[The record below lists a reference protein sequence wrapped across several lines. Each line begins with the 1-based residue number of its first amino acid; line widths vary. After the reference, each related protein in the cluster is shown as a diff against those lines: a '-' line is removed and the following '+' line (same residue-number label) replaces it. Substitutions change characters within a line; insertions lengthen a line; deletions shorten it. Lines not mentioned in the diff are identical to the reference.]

1 MRILFI
7 LEHFTP
13 SVGGV
18 EKLFSSLA
26 ADLSENHEVTVLTL
40 RLPGTQ
46 SEERMGNLTI
56 KRVSAL
62 NRYIFSF
69 LSIPKAIRL
78 AKKADIIHT
87 TTYNGAL
94 PAWIAARI
102 ARKKVAIT
110 VHEVLGHK
118 WHLLPGMNILQSTLH
133 RLAEKLI
140 LLLPFD
146 IYACVSEATKKDLQ
160 YFAGVPESKIS
171 VVYNGIDYNKWRSHR
186 NLDVQKSQSISTFLY
201 YGRPGYT
208 KGLDYLLHAWK
219 GVIETGKKVT
229 LKLILGEQPETLRK
243 QMLRKIFTMGLST
256 TIEILDPMP
265 EEILITMLASVDC
278 VIVPSL
284 TEGFGFN
291 IVENAALQNR
301 IIATSAGSIPEVI
314 SGEYILCEPMS
325 AKSLQKAIIQA
336 TENRFQK
343 TPLRRFELE
352 KTVENYKKLYRDL
365 TATKNIG

>member
-26 ADLSENHEVTVLTL
+26 TDLSENHEVTVLTL
-40 RLPGTQ
+40 KLPGTQ

-56 KRVSAL
+56 KRVGAI
-62 NRYIFSF
+62 NRYFFSF
-69 LSIPKAIRL
+69 LSVAKAIRL
-78 AKKADIIHT
+78 AKKADVIHT
-87 TTYNGAL
+87 TTYNGAF
-94 PAWIAARI
+94 PAWVAAKIAH
-102 ARKKVAIT
+102 KKVVIT

-118 WHLLPGMNILQSTLH
+118 WHLLPGMNTLQSTLH

-146 IYACVSEATKKDLQ
+146 IYACVSEATRKDLR

-171 VVYNGIDYNKWRSHR
+171 VVYNGIDYNRWRSH
-186 NLDVQKSQSISTFLY
+186 KSLNIPQHGVISKFLY

-243 QMLRKIFTMGLST
+243 QMLRKIFTMGLT
-256 TIEILDPMP
+256 TTVEIHNPMP
-265 EEILITMLASVDC
+265 EDALIQTLSLADC
-278 VIVPSL
+278 IIIPSL

-291 IVENAALQNR
+291 VVENAALQNR

-325 AKSLQKAIIQA
+325 VKSLQEAIISA
-336 TENRFQK
+336 TENRFLK
-343 TPLRRFELE
+343 APLKQFELSE
-352 KTVENYKKLYRDL
+352 TVAHYKKLYQEL
-365 TATKNIG
+365 TVTG

>member
-18 EKLFSSLA
+18 EKLFSTLA
-26 ADLSENHEVTVLTL
+26 ENLSENHEVTVLTL
-40 RLPGTQ
+40 KLPGTQ
-46 SEERMGNLTI
+46 SEERTGNLHI
-56 KRVSAL
+56 KRVSAI
-62 NRYIFSF
+62 NRYLFSF

-78 AKKADIIHT
+78 AKNADVIHT

-94 PAWIAARI
+94 PAWIAAKI
-102 ARKKVAIT
+102 AHKKVVIT

-118 WHLLPGMNILQSTLH
+118 WHLLPGMSTFKSTLH

-146 IYACVSEATKKDLQ
+146 KYICVSEATKKDLQ
-160 YFAGVPESKIS
+160 YFTHISESKIS
-171 VVYNGIDYNKWRSHR
+171 VIYNGIDYNQWRRHQ
-186 NLDVQKSQSISTFLY
+186 NLSIPTHGGVSKFLY

-208 KGLDYLLHAWK
+208 KGLDYLLYAWK

-243 QMLRKIFTMGLST
+243 QTLRKIFTMGLAT
-256 TIEILDPMP
+256 TVEIHNPMP
-265 EEILITMLASVDC
+265 EDALIQTLSLADC
-278 VIVPSL
+278 IIIPSL

-291 IVENAALQNR
+291 VVENAALHNR
-301 IIATSAGSIPEVI
+301 VIATSAGSIPEVI

-325 AKSLQKAIIQA
+325 VKSLQEAIIKA
-336 TENRFQK
+336 TENRFLK
-343 TPLRRFELE
+343 APLKQFELSE
-352 KTVENYKKLYRDL
+352 TVAHYKKLYQNL
-365 TATKNIG
+365 TVTG